1 MDDDLDLV
9 RLCGQLLVCGFDG
22 HDLPAPLAAALERG
36 ERGGVIL
43 FSRNVADSEQ
53 VTRLCKRVAER
64 CPAELPPFIAVDQE
78 GGRVARLG
86 APVVQLPPMRVLGAT
101 ADPEL
106 CRRAG
111 AILGTQL
118 RALGFN
124 LDFAPVL
131 DVDTNPK
138 NPVIGDRAFGSDPD
152 VVARLGTA
160 FADGLQGAGVLA
172 CGKHFP
178 GHGDTAQDSHFD
190 LPFVAHDK
198 PRLDAVE
205 LPPFRA
211 ASLRKV
217 ASLMTAHV
225 VYTALDPGIPA
236 TLSHKIATRLLRGEL
251 GFEGVLFSD
260 DLEMRALSD
269 RFDIERSA
277 VAAVGAGCDAL
288 LVCKSSEL
296 LERAHAALV
305 REAERDEAF
314 AQRCRA
320 AVRRSLLAR
329 RRCRPGPSDA
339 PERAARFDDP
349 RAREL
354 LAELDRRGA
363 SRA

>member
-1 MDDDLDLV
+1 
-9 RLCGQLLVCGFDG
+9 
-22 HDLPAPLAAALERG
+22 
-36 ERGGVIL
+36 
-43 FSRNVADSEQ
+43 
-53 VTRLCKRVAER
+53 
-64 CPAELPPFIAVDQE
+64 
-78 GGRVARLG
+78 
-86 APVVQLPPMRVLGAT
+86 
-101 ADPEL
+101 
-106 CRRAG
+106 
-111 AILGTQL
+111 
-118 RALGFN
+118 
-124 LDFAPVL
+124 
-131 DVDTNPK
+131 
-138 NPVIGDRAFGSDPD
+138 
-152 VVARLGTA
+152 
-160 FADGLQGAGVLA
+160 
-172 CGKHFP
+172 
-178 GHGDTAQDSHFD
+178 
-190 LPFVAHDK
+190 
-198 PRLDAVE
+198 
-205 LPPFRA
+205 FRA

-269 RFDIERSA
+269 RFAIERAA
-277 VAAVGAGCDAL
+277 VAALGAGCDATPGCDAL

-296 LERAHAALV
+296 QERAHAALV